1 MKQNKK
7 SVRICLWSGPRN
19 ISTALMYS
27 FAQRSDCKVYDEPLY
42 AHYLSRV
49 SPELKSRHPEAD
61 LILETMENNGS
72 KVVDMMMGEHGTA
85 EVVFF
90 KNMTHHLPG
99 IDREFMSDVVNV
111 ILTRDPEDMLPSFDK
126 VISSPSITDV
136 GYEAHLELYDYLTS
150 RGIEPVV
157 LESKR
162 MQENPRAELSRLCK
176 AAGIEFDEAM
186 LSWEAGPRSED
197 GVWAKH
203 WYTGTHRSTGFQKYT
218 PKTTPF
224 PNHLKPLLAECKPYY
239 NKLMSTLS

>member
-1 MKQNKK
+1 MMSVNKK
-7 SVRICLWSGPRN
+7 PVRICLWSGPRN

-27 FAQRSDCKVYDEPLY
+27 FAQRSDCQVYDEPLY
-42 AHYLSRV
+42 AHYLSGV

-61 LILETMENNGS
+61 LILETMENDGA
-72 KVVDMMMGEHGTA
+72 KVVEMMMGEHGSA
-85 EVVFF
+85 KVVFF

-136 GYEAHLELYDYLTS
+136 GYEAHIELYDYLTA
-150 RGIEPVV
+150 RGISPVI

-162 MQENPRAELSRLCK
+162 MQENPRAELSRLCMT
-176 AAGIEFDEAM
+176 AGIVFDEAM
-186 LSWEAGPRSED
+186 LSWEAGPRPED

-203 WYTGTHRSTGFQKYT
+203 WYTGTHRSTGFQKYS
-218 PKTTPF
+218 PQLTPF
-224 PNHLKPLLAECKPYY
+224 PKHLKPLLAQCQPFYEE
-239 NKLMSTLS
+239 LMSNI